1 MDIEKAQLTNEEIDV
16 DISKGKTSKNCDIF
30 CPSMK
35 WIFCYIIC
43 GCIGFYIFGGFSVLY
58 GIIYSPNFN
67 NTLSHVNYTSDI
79 DYDYSSLIAA
89 SSGGAFP
96 RSHGK
101 YHKTCDDYDYG
112 CCHIYFHCSIE
123 NGYLDYKKYTVSKYK
138 KMPKDVIHSNC
149 PSLDDLIHEWNEHYK
164 SDTPCEDTE
173 FGCCPSINTACDSS
187 LREKRGNDEDTVDYY
202 KEHVAKV
209 HKLRQA
215 KKDNHGSN
223 CIHGEYSY
231 QVYKILNGWENNY
244 PEPDD
249 GLWMVGVVFIII
261 ICGLWSLDGAKRE
274 GKPSR
279 RRRW

>member
-1 MDIEKAQLTNEEIDV
+1 MDIERAQLTNEEIDV
-16 DISKGKTSKNCDIF
+16 DISKGNTSKKCCQRESMGLIF
-30 CPSMK
+30 CFI
-35 WIFCYIIC
+35 IFAYINL
-43 GCIGFYIFGGFSVLY
+43 YIFGGFSIVY
-58 GIIYSPNFN
+58 EMIYTPEFN
-67 NTLSHVNYTSDI
+67 NSLLHANYTSDI

-89 SSGGAFP
+89 SAFP

-101 YHKTCDDYDYG
+101 HHKTCDDYDYG

-149 PSLDDLIHEWNEHYK
+149 PSLDYLIHEWNEHYK

-223 CIHGEYSY
+223 CIHGEYSH

-244 PEPDD
+244 AESDN
-249 GLWMVGVVFIII
+249 GIWIVGVIFTILLCWWGV
-261 ICGLWSLDGAKRE
+261 G
-274 GKPSR
+274 GK
-279 RRRW
+279 